1 MSDLNLTPK
10 QRNLLV
16 LVLLAALAA
25 FLYVSVVVK
34 IAQHGF

>member
-1 MSDLNLTPK
+1 MPDLNLTPK

-25 FLYVSVVVK
+25 FLYISVVVK